1 MVVLL
6 LGVEKERDDV
16 DANNALGSDGRDP
29 LSATFIVLVLVF
41 VFWCV
46 MSVYLF

>member
-1 MVVLL
+1 MVVVL

-16 DANNALGSDGRDP
+16 DANTLGSDSRDP